1 MDRILARPS
10 KLDPILD
17 LAERHKSLTAQLST
31 IIGLLEIAN
40 IKPTPI

>member
-17 LAERHKSLTAQLST
+17 LAEKSLTAQLST
-31 IIGLLEIAN
+31 MIGLLEIAN